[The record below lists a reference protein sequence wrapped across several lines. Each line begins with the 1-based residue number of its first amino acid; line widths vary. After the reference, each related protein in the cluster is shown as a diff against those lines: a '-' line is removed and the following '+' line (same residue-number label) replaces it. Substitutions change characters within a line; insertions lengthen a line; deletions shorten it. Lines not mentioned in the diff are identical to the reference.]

1 MQLEL
6 FSLREPQTSA
16 AVTPDLTRVLS
27 THAPIAVGVSG
38 GKDSQAAALAVAHYR
53 EQAGHRGPFALIHSD
68 LGSVEWN
75 QSLPV
80 CERLAEHLGAELI
93 VVRRPAGGM
102 MERWE
107 SRWAS
112 SVARYRDL
120 LTMRLVLPWSTP
132 GMRFCTSELKVAVI
146 NAELRRRAAAGG
158 HASFINACGIRREE
172 SVGRRLKPVADID
185 SSESTQRVTLWRWN
199 PIIEWVK
206 DDVLRSIAGAG
217 LELHEAY
224 RLFGM
229 SRVSCRF
236 CIMSSAADLRA
247 AALAPES
254 AELYRRMVAL
264 ETVSTF
270 AFHGSGWLADVAPAL
285 LDASQRDAVRAAKEN
300 AAARVRAEER
310 IPQDLLHTRSGWPSR
325 MPTPSEADLVAE
337 VRQAVSTA
345 VGLSARYLDGQS
357 VHARFAELIG
367 MSGRN

>member
-6 FSLREPQTSA
+6 ALREPQTSA
-16 AVTPDLTRVLS
+16 AVTPDLASLLS

-53 EQAGHRGPFALIHSD
+53 EQTGHRGPFALIHSD

-80 CERLAEHLGAELI
+80 CERLAAHLGAELI
-93 VVRRPAGGM
+93 VVRRAAGGM

-112 SVARYRDL
+112 SIARYSGL
-120 LTMRLVLPWSTP
+120 QTMRLVLPWSTP

-146 NAELRRRAAAGG
+146 NAELRRRAADGG
-158 HASFINACGIRREE
+158 HRAWINACGIRREE
-172 SVGRRLKPVADID
+172 SVGRRLKPIADID
-185 SSESTQRVTLWRWN
+185 SAESTKRVTLWRWN

-206 DDVLRSIAGAG
+206 EDVFRSIEGAG

-254 AELYRRMVAL
+254 AELYRRMVDL
-264 ETVSTF
+264 EAVSTF
-270 AFHGSGWLADVAPAL
+270 AFHGSHWLADVAPEL
-285 LDASQRDAVRAAKEN
+285 LDAAQREAIRAAKEN
-300 AAARVRAEER
+300 AAARMRAEDR
-310 IPQDLLHTRSGWPSR
+310 IPADLLHTRAGWPSR
-325 MPTPSEADLVAE
+325 MPTPGEADLIAE
-337 VRQAVSTA
+337 VRQTVCSA
-345 VGLSARYLDGQS
+345 VGITATYLDGGS
-357 VHARFAELIG
+357 VYARFSELIG
-367 MSGRN
+367 LSGRN